1 LASERVQRRLAAV
14 LAADVVGYSRL
25 MGVDEEGTLVALKA
39 LRTSLIDPELKE
51 HRGRIVKTTG
61 DGVLAEFASTVDA
74 VHCAINIQR
83 AMSARNAEL
92 APDKKMKIEFRIG
105 INVGDIIVD
114 GDDIFGDGVNV
125 AARLESISPAGG
137 ICIADVVHQQVNGR
151 VGAQFT
157 DLGEQALK
165 NIAQPLRVYS
175 IALDE
180 AGSQPITP
188 MSSAAA
194 AGDHP
199 ALVLPDTPSIA
210 VLPFQN
216 MSGDPEQEYFADGMV
231 EDIITAL
238 SRFKEL
244 FVIARNSSFVYKGN
258 VVDIQQVARELGVRY
273 VLEGS
278 VRKAGNRVRITG
290 QLIDAATRAHLWA
303 DKFDGLL
310 EDIFALQ
317 DGVTES
323 VVGALAPTLHRS
335 ELERARRKPPDNLAA
350 YDYVLRAFPHIFANT
365 LPEARMAIPLLAE
378 ALRRDPDY
386 ALAHALFS
394 GALAQIFRSAVGQER
409 AALQKTAE
417 EHARR
422 ALALDSDDGRVLTYA
437 GWCLLIVAHDVTR
450 GRAALHKATLVNP
463 NLAVAL
469 AYHGLALAL
478 TGEPK
483 AAIKD
488 ANKLLRLSPVDP
500 HNFLA
505 WQTIAIAQID
515 LNDYDEAAV
524 AAQKT
529 IDINPRYPM
538 AYAWALVA
546 ECGRGDKA
554 QAEARLRQLSE
565 SLPGFT
571 AQGLPELFSMFPPE
585 FRDKSLGLMRSQE
598 LIG

>member
-1 LASERVQRRLAAV
+1 MPGERVERRLAAV
-14 LAADVVGYSRL
+14 LTADVAGYSRL
-25 MGVDEEGTLVALKA
+25 MGADEEGTLAALKT
-39 LRTSLIDPELKE
+39 LRNSLIDPKLAE

-61 DGVLAEFASTVDA
+61 DGLLAEFASTVGA
-74 VHCAINIQR
+74 VRCAIEIQR
-83 AMSARNAEL
+83 AMPASNADRP
-92 APDKKMKIEFRIG
+92 PDKKIDFRIG

-125 AARLESISPAGG
+125 AARLESIAPAGG
-137 ICIADVVHQQVNGR
+137 ICVSEVVHQQVNGR
-151 VGAQFT
+151 VEAAFT
-157 DLGEQALK
+157 DLGEQTLK
-165 NIAQPLRVYS
+165 NIARPVRAYS
-175 IALDE
+175 IALHE
-180 AGSQPITP
+180 ASPG
-188 MSSAAA
+188 
-194 AGDHP
+194 AGIASP
-199 ALVLPDTPSIA
+199 ASPPAFALPDKPSIA

-231 EDIITAL
+231 EDLITAL
-238 SRFKEL
+238 SRFNEL
-244 FVIARNSSFVYKGN
+244 FVIARNSSFVYKGHAI
-258 VVDIQQVARELGVRY
+258 DIQQVARELGVRY

-303 DKFDGLL
+303 DKFDGAL

-323 VVGALAPTLHRS
+323 VIGALVPTLHRT
-335 ELERARRKPPDNLAA
+335 ELERTRRKPPDNLDA
-350 YDYVLRAFPHIFANT
+350 YDYVLRALPHIFANT
-365 LPEARMAIPLLAE
+365 PPEARKAIPLLAE

-386 ALAHALFS
+386 ALAHALSS
-394 GALAQIFRSAVGQER
+394 GAHAQIFRSAVEQER
-409 AALQKTAE
+409 ADAQKAAE

-422 ALALDSDDGRVLTYA
+422 ALALDSDDSRVLTYA
-437 GWCLLIVAHDVTR
+437 GWAVFIVANDVTR
-450 GRAALHKATLVNP
+450 GRAALEKAVLLNP

-478 TGEPK
+478 TGEPE
-483 AAIKD
+483 AAIRD
-488 ANKLLRLSPVDP
+488 SNKLLRLNPVDP

-505 WQTIAIAQID
+505 WQTIAIAKID
-515 LNDYDEAAV
+515 LNEYDEAAI

-529 IDINPRYPM
+529 ININPRFAM

-546 ECGRGDKA
+546 ECGRGDKT

-571 AQGLPELFSMFPPE
+571 AEGLPKLFSMFPPA
-585 FRDKSLGLMRSQE
+585 FRDKSLDLMRSQS
-598 LIG
+598 LIR